1 MLMSSQAS
9 RYAHALLDAR
19 ADGRMMPLLSADEP
33 LSVSDA
39 YQIAGRIL
47 AIRTA
52 QGETQVGRKIGF
64 TVRKEWDQ
72 YGVADALQ
80 GVPIWAPIFDT
91 TVRYAEDNHGIQ
103 SLLGAMQPRI
113 EPEIIFKLG
122 SAPPP
127 DATLEQMA
135 DCIEWMAHGFEIVS
149 CPFANW
155 EFTVADAIAAFG
167 LHGTLI
173 IGEPHVL
180 SSATRRN
187 LAMLLTSA
195 SVSLSCSTDE
205 NAILRAAGFCDDLL
219 ASPLH
224 ALLQLHQLLKTQP
237 DAAPL
242 RAGEI
247 ISTGT
252 WTDAYPIQAGQTW
265 ITAFSGIALQ
275 GLTVSFI

>member
-19 ADGRMMPLLSADEP
+19 AESRTIPLLSSNDA
-33 LSVSDA
+33 LSVPDA
-39 YQIAGRIL
+39 YQISARI
-47 AIRTA
+47 ATIRTA

-64 TVRKEWDQ
+64 TIRKEWDR
-72 YGVADALQ
+72 YGITD
-80 GVPIWAPIFDT
+80 GVGAPIWAPVFDT
-91 TVRYAEDNHGIQ
+91 TVRYADNNQGAQ
-103 SLLGAMQPRI
+103 SLDGALQPRI

-122 SAPPP
+122 STPPP

-149 CPFANW
+149 CPFPSW
-155 EFTVADAIAAFG
+155 EFTAADAIAAFG
-167 LHGTLI
+167 LHGALI
-173 IGEPHVL
+173 VGEPHVL
-180 SSATRRN
+180 SSTTRRN
-187 LAMLLTSA
+187 LAVLLSSA

-205 NAILRAAGFCDDLL
+205 NAILRAAGFCNDLL
-219 ASPLH
+219 DSPLH
-224 ALLQLHQLLKTQP
+224 ALLQLHRLLKTQP
-237 DAAPL
+237 DEPPL

-247 ISTGT
+247 VSTGT

-275 GLTVSFI
+275 GLTVKFV

>member
-19 ADGRMMPLLSADEP
+19 AQSRVLPLLSADGP
-33 LSVSDA
+33 LSLPDA
-39 YQIAGRIL
+39 YQIAARIC

-52 QGETQVGRKIGF
+52 QGETQIGRKIGF
-64 TVRKEWDQ
+64 AVRKDWDR
-72 YGVADALQ
+72 YGITDAMR
-80 GVPIWAPIFDT
+80 VPIWAPVFDT
-91 TVRYAEDNHGIQ
+91 TVRYAEDTHGAQ
-103 SLLGAMQPRI
+103 SLQGALQPRI
-113 EPEIIFKLG
+113 EPEIVFKLG
-122 SAPPP
+122 ATPPP

-149 CPFANW
+149 CPFATW
-155 EFTVADAIAAFG
+155 EFTVADAIAGFG

-173 IGEPHVL
+173 VGEPHVL

-187 LAMLLTSA
+187 LALLLTSA
-195 SVSLSCSTDE
+195 TVSLSCSTDST
-205 NAILRAAGFCDDLL
+205 AILRAAGFCNDLL
-219 ASPLH
+219 DSPLH
-224 ALLQLHQLLKTQP
+224 ALLQLQQLLKLQP

-247 ISTGT
+247 ISTGS

-275 GLTVSFI
+275 GLTVSFV

>member
-19 ADGRMMPLLSADEP
+19 AESRMLPLLSAEEP
-33 LSVSDA
+33 LTVPDA
-39 YQIAGRIL
+39 YQIASRIA

-52 QGETQVGRKIGF
+52 QGEVQIGRKIGF
-64 TVRKEWDQ
+64 AIHKDWNR
-72 YGVADALQ
+72 YGVTD
-80 GVPIWAPIFDT
+80 GVPEPIWAPIFDT
-91 TVRYAEDNHGIQ
+91 TVRYAEDNHGVQ
-103 SLLGAMQPRI
+103 SLTGAMQPRI
-113 EPEIIFKLG
+113 EPEIVFKLG

-127 DATLEQMA
+127 DVTLEQLA

-155 EFTVADAIAAFG
+155 EFTTADVIAAFG

-173 IGEPHVL
+173 VGEPHVL

-195 SVSLSCSTDE
+195 SVSLSCSTDQ
-205 NAILRAAGFCDDLL
+205 NAILRAAGFCNDILD
-219 ASPLH
+219 SPLH
-224 ALLQLHQLLKTQP
+224 ALLSLHRLLQTQP
-237 DAAPL
+237 NSAPL
-242 RAGEI
+242 CAGEI

-275 GLTVSFI
+275 GLTVAFV